1 MRTIYGDIPQS
12 EIEKQ
17 KKYLYGAIISLLYFK
32 EENYPFLD
40 QRIQSLINELS
51 GSMKLFDGSVP
62 QILSIV
68 ALLEDARID
77 SDQFRK
83 NILDAA
89 NMVDKLKG
97 GNSYV

>member
-17 KKYLYGAIISLLYFK
+17 KQYLYGSCISLLYLR
-32 EENYPFLD
+32 EENYAFLD
-40 QRIQSLINELS
+40 QRIQTLINQIS
-51 GSMKLFDGSVP
+51 GSRKLFNSTP
-62 QILSIV
+62 EILSII
-68 ALLEDARID
+68 AWLEDARVHPE
-77 SDQFRK
+77 QFRK

-97 GNSYV
+97 GNSDV

>member
-17 KKYLYGAIISLLYFK
+17 KQYFYGSCINLLYLR
-32 EENYPFLD
+32 EENYEFLD
-40 QRIQSLINELS
+40 QRIQTLINQIS
-51 GSMKLFDGSVP
+51 GSIKLFDSTP
-62 QILSIV
+62 EILSII
-68 ALLEDARID
+68 AWLEDARVHPE
-77 SDQFRK
+77 QFRK

-97 GNSYV
+97 GDTNV

>member
-17 KKYLYGAIISLLYFK
+17 KKYFYGAILGLLWLK
-32 EENYPFLD
+32 DDNYEFLD
-40 QRIQSLINELS
+40 QRIQTIINQIS
-51 GSMKLFDGSVP
+51 GSMKLFDSTP
-62 QILSIV
+62 EILSII
-68 ALLEDARID
+68 AWLEDSRVHPA
-77 SDQFRK
+77 QFRK

-97 GNSYV
+97 GNSDV

>member
-17 KKYLYGAIISLLYFK
+17 KKYFYGAIISLLYLK
-32 EENYPFLD
+32 EDNYEFLD
-40 QRIQSLINELS
+40 KRIQTLINQIG
-51 GSMKLFDGSVP
+51 GSMKLFDSTP
-62 QILSIV
+62 EILSII
-68 ALLEDARID
+68 AWLEDARVHE
-77 SDQFRK
+77 DQFRK

-97 GNSYV
+97 GDSYV